1 MGIIITGILVCVY
14 VSAPLPIQLL
24 MLAVNV
30 ILPDSIFA
38 IDEIIMVAST
48 IKKISQA
55 GRIVEV
61 VSENKVLSIIIG
73 IVVALLIVWIFW
85 L

>member
-73 IVVALLIVWIFW
+73 IVVALLIVWICDI
-85 L
+85 